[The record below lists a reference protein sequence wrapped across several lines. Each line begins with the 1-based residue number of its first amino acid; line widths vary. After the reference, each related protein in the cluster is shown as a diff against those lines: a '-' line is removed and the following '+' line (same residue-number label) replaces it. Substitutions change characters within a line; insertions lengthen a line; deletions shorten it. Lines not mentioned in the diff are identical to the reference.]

1 MGLLTITC
9 PSCGFSRQLPEE
21 NVPEGP
27 RRVTCPQCKEIFV
40 YDKAAPPDTKG
51 EASPAGCPEAAASG
65 PSLEQ
70 AAQSEAHSFSSD
82 ESPQAAA
89 EESPAP
95 FSDTPPNK
103 PAALT
108 DIGELFRQSWELYQ
122 KRFAPLILL
131 YLLTILAIVI
141 PTLVAVG
148 LGFFTTLLAGGV
160 AFFIT
165 VALGVLVGIVGSL
178 WCYGGFLSAVLDDT
192 LRLEDALRR
201 GKELILPLA
210 WIFLLSGFLV
220 TGGYLLLIIPG
231 VIFTVWFSLAQFI
244 MPGEN
249 VRGMAAL
256 LKSREYVRGHWLDVA
271 LRLFLVWIVSGLV
284 GAIPLFGPI
293 LALLF
298 FPYLMIFHCLIYR
311 DLRALKPD
319 LPSSHDTRNK
329 FLWPG
334 VALVGW
340 IIVPALLVLLFGS
353 LCSGKFRRESPVKV
367 EATYGGQRLPP
378 PHSAGMISTA

>member
-1 MGLLTITC
+1 MGLLTISC

-27 RRVTCPQCKEIFV
+27 RRVTCPQCKEMFV
-40 YDKAAPPDTKG
+40 YDKAAPPGTKVEPSSTG
-51 EASPAGCPEAAASG
+51 IPETAASG
-65 PSLEQ
+65 PSFVQTSQDEAPSDSPDDSQ
-70 AAQSEAHSFSSD
+70 KAATEKAADPF
-82 ESPQAAA
+82 AAA
-89 EESPAP
+89 SPN
-95 FSDTPPNK
+95 TPTV
-103 PAALT
+103 LT
-108 DIGELFRQSWELYQ
+108 DIGDLFRQSWELYQ
-122 KRFAPLILL
+122 KRFAPLALL
-131 YLLTILAIVI
+131 YLLTILAFVI

-148 LGFFTTLLAGGV
+148 LGFFSTLLAGGI

-165 VALGVLVGIVGSL
+165 VSLGVLVGIVGSL
-178 WCYGGFLSAVLDDT
+178 WCYGGLLSAVLDDT

-210 WIFLLSGFLV
+210 WILLLSGFLV

-249 VRGMAAL
+249 VRGLAAL
-256 LKSREYVRGHWLDVA
+256 FKSRDYVRGHWLEVA

-311 DLRALKPD
+311 DLRALKGD
-319 LPSSHDTRNK
+319 LPDTRGTK
-329 FLWPG
+329 SKLLWPG
-334 VALVGW
+334 VALIGW
-340 IIVPALLVLLFGS
+340 ILVPALLILLFGS
-353 LCSGKFRRESPVKV
+353 LCSEKFRRETPVKV
-367 EATYGGQRLPP
+367 EATYGGSACLPFNRRV
-378 PHSAGMISTA
+378 

>member
-1 MGLLTITC
+1 MGLLTIAC

-40 YDKAAPPDTKG
+40 YDKAAPPGTNG
-51 EASPAGCPEAAASG
+51 ETSQTAFPEAAASD

-70 AAQSEAHSFSSD
+70 SSQN
-82 ESPQAAA
+82 ETPSVSPDDSQKAAAA
-89 EESPAP
+89 ESADP
-95 FSDTPPNK
+95 FSAVSPSK
-103 PAALT
+103 PTALT
-108 DIGELFRQSWELYQ
+108 DIGDLFRLSWELYQ
-122 KRFAPLILL
+122 ERFAPLALL
-131 YLLTILAIVI
+131 YLLTILAFVI
-141 PTLVAVG
+141 PTLAAVG
-148 LGFFTTLLAGGV
+148 LGFFTTLLAGGIT
-160 AFFIT
+160 FIIT
-165 VALGVLVGIVGSL
+165 VALGLLVGIVGSL
-178 WCYGGFLSAVLDDT
+178 WCYGGFLSAVLDDS

-210 WIFLLSGFLV
+210 WIFLLGGFLV

-249 VRGMAAL
+249 VRGLAAL
-256 LKSREYVRGHWLDVA
+256 LKSREYVRGYWLEVA
-271 LRLFLVWIVSGLV
+271 LRLFLVWVVSVLV
-284 GAIPLFGPI
+284 GAVPLFGPI

-311 DLRALKPD
+311 DLRALKGEI
-319 LPSSHDTRNK
+319 SYSHSTK
-329 FLWPG
+329 SKLLWPG

-340 IIVPALLVLLFGS
+340 ILVPALLILLFGS
-353 LCSGKFRRESPVKV
+353 LCSGKFRRETPVKV
-367 EATYGGQRLPP
+367 EAAIGGSACLPFVRRV
-378 PHSAGMISTA
+378 

>member
-1 MGLLTITC
+1 MGLLTISC

-27 RRVTCPQCKEIFV
+27 RRVTCPRCKKIFV
-40 YDKAAPPDTKG
+40 YDKAVPPDLKA
-51 EASPAGCPEAAASG
+51 EPHPAGFPESVAPG

-70 AAQSEAHSFSSD
+70 TSQDDAPSD
-82 ESPQAAA
+82 LPDDSRKAAA
-89 EESPAP
+89 EESPEPVSAVSP
-95 FSDTPPNK
+95 DT

-108 DIGELFRQSWELYQ
+108 DLGDLFRQSWELYQ
-122 KRFAPLILL
+122 KRFAPLALL
-131 YLLTILAIVI
+131 YLLTILAFVI
-141 PTLVAVG
+141 PTAVAVG

-165 VALGVLVGIVGSL
+165 VSLGILAGIIGSL
-178 WCYGGFLSAVLDDT
+178 WCYGGFLCAVLDDT
-192 LRLEDALRR
+192 LRLEEALRR
-201 GKELILPLA
+201 GKELILLLA

-249 VRGMAAL
+249 VRGLAAL
-256 LKSREYVRGHWLDVA
+256 LKSREYVRGYWLAVA

-311 DLRALKPD
+311 NLRALKGD
-319 LPSSHDTRNK
+319 FSDSQGTK
-329 FLWPG
+329 STFLWPG

-340 IIVPALLVLLFGS
+340 ILVPALLILLFGS
-353 LCSGKFRRESPVKV
+353 LCSEKFRRETPVKV
-367 EATYGGQRLPP
+367 EATYGGSTCLPL
-378 PHSAGMISTA
+378 IRRV

>member
-1 MGLLTITC
+1 MGLLTISC
-9 PSCGFSRQLPEE
+9 PSCGFTRQLPEE

-40 YDKAAPPDTKG
+40 YDKAAPPGTIGDSSATG
-51 EASPAGCPEAAASG
+51 FPESAASG
-65 PSLEQ
+65 PSFEQ
-70 AAQSEAHSFSSD
+70 SSQN
-82 ESPQAAA
+82 ESPAVSPDDSQQAAA
-89 EESPAP
+89 EESPDS
-95 FSDTPPNK
+95 FSAASPDK

-108 DIGELFRQSWELYQ
+108 DIGDLFRQSWELYQ
-122 KRFAPLILL
+122 KRFAPLALL
-131 YLLTILAIVI
+131 YLLTILAFVI
-141 PTLVAVG
+141 PALVAVG
-148 LGFFTTLLAGGV
+148 LGFFTTLLAGGI
-160 AFFIT
+160 AFFVT
-165 VALGVLVGIVGSL
+165 VSLGVLVGIVGSL

-210 WIFLLSGFLV
+210 WIFLLGGFLV

-244 MPGEN
+244 MPDEN
-249 VRGMAAL
+249 IRGMAAL
-256 LKSREYVRGHWLDVA
+256 LKSREYVRGYWLEVA
-271 LRLFLVWIVSGLV
+271 LRLFLVWVVSGLV

-311 DLRALKPD
+311 DLRAFKGD
-319 LPSSHDTRNK
+319 LPDAHGTKSK
-329 FLWPG
+329 LLWPG

-340 IIVPALLVLLFGS
+340 VLVPALLILLFGS
-353 LCSGKFRRESPVKV
+353 LCSEKFRRETPVKV
-367 EATYGGQRLPP
+367 EAEYGGSACLPL
-378 PHSAGMISTA
+378 IRRV

>member
-1 MGLLTITC
+1 MGLLTISC
-9 PSCGFSRQLPEE
+9 PACGFSRQLPEE

-40 YDKAAPPDTKG
+40 YDKAAPPGTKEEPPPSG
-51 EASPAGCPEAAASG
+51 VSEAAASG
-65 PSLEQ
+65 PGPEQ
-70 AAQSEAHSFSSD
+70 TPRDEKPSAAPDDSQK
-82 ESPQAAA
+82 AAA
-89 EESPAP
+89 EEAPAP
-95 FSDTPPNK
+95 LAAAATDK

-108 DIGELFRQSWELYQ
+108 DIGDLFRQSWELYQ
-122 KRFAPLILL
+122 KRFAPLALL
-131 YLLTILAIVI
+131 YLLTILAFVI
-141 PTLVAVG
+141 PALVAVG

-165 VALGVLVGIVGSL
+165 VSLGVLVGIVGSL
-178 WCYGGFLSAVLDDT
+178 WCYGGFLSALLDDT

-201 GKELILPLA
+201 GKGLILPLA

-244 MPGEN
+244 MPDEN
-249 VRGMAAL
+249 VRGLAAL
-256 LKSREYVRGHWLDVA
+256 LKSREYVRGYWLEVA
-271 LRLFLVWIVSGLV
+271 LRLFLVWVVSGIV

-311 DLRALKPD
+311 DLRALKGD
-319 LPSSHDTRNK
+319 LPDSHGTK
-329 FLWPG
+329 SKLLWPG

-340 IIVPALLVLLFGS
+340 ILVPALLILLFGS
-353 LCSGKFRRESPVKV
+353 LCSEKFRRETPVKV
-367 EATYGGQRLPP
+367 EATSGGSACLPP
-378 PHSAGMISTA
+378 IRRV

>member
-1 MGLLTITC
+1 MGILTITC

-40 YDKAAPPDTKG
+40 YDKAASPGPHG
-51 EASPAGCPEAAASG
+51 EPSSSGFPEAAASG

-70 AAQSEAHSFSSD
+70 SSQNEASSV
-82 ESPQAAA
+82 SPDDTQKAAA
-89 EESPAP
+89 EELSDSFSAASPNQP
-95 FSDTPPNK
+95 T
-103 PAALT
+103 ALT
-108 DIGELFRQSWELYQ
+108 DIGDLFRLSWELYQ
-122 KRFAPLILL
+122 KRFAPLALL
-131 YLLTILAIVI
+131 YLLTILAFVI

-148 LGFFTTLLAGGV
+148 LGFFTTLLAGGI
-160 AFFIT
+160 AFFVT
-165 VALGVLVGIVGSL
+165 VSLGVLVGIVGSL
-178 WCYGGFLSAVLDDT
+178 WCYGGFLSAVLDET

-201 GKELILPLA
+201 GKELIVPLG
-210 WIFLLSGFLV
+210 WIFLLGGFLV

-249 VRGMAAL
+249 VRGLAAL
-256 LKSREYVRGHWLDVA
+256 LKSREYVRGYWLEVA
-271 LRLFLVWIVSGLV
+271 LRLFLVWVVSGLI

-311 DLRALKPD
+311 DLRALKRD
-319 LPSSHDTRNK
+319 VSFSHGTK
-329 FLWPG
+329 SKLLWPG

-340 IIVPALLVLLFGS
+340 ILVPALLILLFGS
-353 LCSGKFRRESPVKV
+353 LCSGKLRRETPVKI
-367 EATYGGQRLPP
+367 EAASGGSACLPL
-378 PHSAGMISTA
+378 IRRV

>member
-40 YDKAAPPDTKG
+40 YDKAAPPGMKG
-51 EASPAGCPEAAASG
+51 EESPTGCPEDAAPG

-70 AAQSEAHSFSSD
+70 PAQSEAPSHSPG
-82 ESPQAAA
+82 EAPKAVA

-95 FSDTPPNK
+95 FSAASPNK

-148 LGFFTTLLAGGV
+148 LGFFTTLLAGGI

-165 VALGVLVGIVGSL
+165 VALGVLVGVVGSL
-178 WCYGGFLSAVLDDT
+178 WCYGGFLAAVLDDT
-192 LRLEDALRR
+192 LRLEDALRH

-210 WIFLLSGFLV
+210 WIFLLGGFLV

-249 VRGMAAL
+249 VRGLAAL
-256 LKSREYVRGHWLDVA
+256 LKSREYVRGYWLEVA
-271 LRLFLVWIVSGLV
+271 LRLFLVWVVSGLV

-319 LPSSHDTRNK
+319 VSSSHGTK
-329 FLWPG
+329 SKLLWPG
-334 VALVGW
+334 VALVSW
-340 IIVPALLVLLFGS
+340 ILVPTLLILLFGS
-353 LCSGKFRRESPVKV
+353 LCGEKFRRETPLKV
-367 EATYGGQRLPP
+367 EAASGGSACLPP
-378 PHSAGMISTA
+378 IRRV